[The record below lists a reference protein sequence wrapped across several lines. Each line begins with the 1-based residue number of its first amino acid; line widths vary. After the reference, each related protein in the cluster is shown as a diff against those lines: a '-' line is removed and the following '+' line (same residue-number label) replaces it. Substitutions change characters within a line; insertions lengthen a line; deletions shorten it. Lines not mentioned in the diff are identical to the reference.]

1 MPSIILSEW
10 VANQSR
16 QRIINIG
23 SRGIKLNHDE
33 IYWILSQMGEV
44 MSLAKLHR
52 KVAVTHAVLKDMEI
66 GEVLPASE
74 ICIKTDRVVRK
85 SARLTI
91 RSCGHL
97 LKLLIKWGYVERIW
111 DGRHWQYRRIS

>member
-1 MPSIILSEW
+1 MSSIILSEW
-10 VANQSR
+10 VVEQKR

-33 IYWILSQMGEV
+33 IYWLLSQMGEV
-44 MSLAKLHR
+44 MSLTKLHR

-74 ICIKTDRVVRK
+74 ICAKTDKVVRTG
-85 SARLTI
+85 AQLTI
-91 RSCGHL
+91 RSCGNL
-97 LKLLIKWGYVERIW
+97 LKLLVRWGYVERIW